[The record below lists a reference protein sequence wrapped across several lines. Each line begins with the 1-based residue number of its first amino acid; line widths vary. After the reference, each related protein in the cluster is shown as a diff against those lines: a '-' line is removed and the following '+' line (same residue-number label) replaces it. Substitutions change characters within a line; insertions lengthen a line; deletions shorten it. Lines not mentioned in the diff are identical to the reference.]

1 MESTVNENPGEE
13 YHLSIS
19 KEELAK
25 LQPAHFKGVI
35 HVIDKEEDVAGAIQ
49 VLRSS
54 SVIGFDTE
62 TRPSFKKGLTH
73 IVSLLQLSTREDA
86 FLFRLNKIGMPKAL
100 KDLIEDENA
109 LKVGLSIHDDFHNLS
124 RLCEITP
131 KGFIDLQEYVQKW
144 NISDISLTKI
154 SAIVLGKRISKGQRL
169 TNWEADTLTS
179 HQQEY
184 ASLDALACIWI
195 YEKLRDGEF
204 KPEESIYY
212 HINEK
217 SETSEESKEA

>member
-109 LKVGLSIHDDFHNLS
+109 LKVGSPFTMIFIISVDFVKLL
-124 RLCEITP
+124 RR
-131 KGFIDLQEYVQKW
+131 DLLIFRNMCKSGIY
-144 NISDISLTKI
+144 
-154 SAIVLGKRISKGQRL
+154 RIF
-169 TNWEADTLTS
+169 
-179 HQQEY
+179 H
-184 ASLDALACIWI
+184 
-195 YEKLRDGEF
+195 
-204 KPEESIYY
+204 
-212 HINEK
+212 
-217 SETSEESKEA
+217 